1 MRGCVIAQKLLVQP
15 VQILFK
21 HLPLF
26 GVHILAYLVRKDIAA
41 VLAMDTTLDMC
52 GILEVVCTAPTSLQ
66 L

>member
-1 MRGCVIAQKLLVQP
+1 MQP

-21 HLPLF
+21 HLQLF

-52 GILEVVCTAPTSLQ
+52 GILEVVCTAPISLQ

>member
-1 MRGCVIAQKLLVQP
+1 MQP